1 MAKKNVI
8 TEEDIQVAN
17 RLKRIW
23 DAKKGQ
29 LGLSQEKAAGILGF
43 STQAAI
49 SQFLN
54 GKAPLNTE
62 NILKFSAL
70 LKVAPEE
77 INQNIEPLLAHIR
90 HPEGLAAPLISSQ
103 SQYEYPLFSKVEA
116 GFFEREFNRFTE
128 RDALCWIATAIKA
141 SDNAFWLEVSGHSMT
156 APTGSRPSF
165 PEGMLI
171 LVDPEKSVDPGDFC
185 IASMDGSEFTFK
197 RFIKDGGV
205 PYLEPLNPQFPLLKC
220 NENCRIV
227 GKVVHAQWPEDTFG

>member
-1 MAKKNVI
+1 MKTLQEVI
-8 TEEDIQVAN
+8 GE
-17 RLKRIW
+17 RLKGLRE
-23 DAKKGQ
+23 AA
-29 LGLSQEKAAGILGF
+29 GLSQA
-43 STQAAI
+43 Q
-49 SQFLN
+49 
-54 GKAPLNTE
+54 
-62 NILKFSAL
+62 
-70 LKVAPEE
+70 
-77 INQNIEPLLAHIR
+77 LAKLC
-90 HPEGLAAPLISSQ
+90 EWGSQ
-103 SQYEYPLFSKVEA
+103 SRIGNYELGNRKISAEDALVLAGVLGVSPSVILFGDHSGPVCRNFKYPLFAKVEA

-205 PYLEPLNPQFPLLKC
+205 PYLEPLNPQFTLLKC